1 MNVVMQILGSLLIFN
16 KTKVPIVLVT
26 NSFTTNV
33 VSNLKNNNGCN
44 FDLIWYFYVN
54 VFDFNICGFFK
65 CKHDILTMIKFIMPI
80 RSAII
85 VEIVS
90 KSLKCNIGL
99 GVFLGTF
106 IISS

>member
-1 MNVVMQILGSLLIFN
+1 MLCVI
-16 KTKVPIVLVT
+16 KE
-26 NSFTTNV
+26 
-33 VSNLKNNNGCN
+33 SNGYN

-65 CKHDILTMIKFIMPI
+65 CKHEILDMIKFII
-80 RSAII
+80 SIQSVII

-99 GVFLGTF
+99 GFF
-106 IISS
+106 